1 MPRIMRN
8 RRGTSLIELMV
19 VLGIMG
25 LVVLFSV
32 PSASRVFDGVQVSAA
47 RTTLVNV
54 YLGARMSARVSGR
67 MTVLR
72 ISQNQVILERNSVSG
87 AAKDTL
93 SVTDLAKQY
102 GVLLSGPD
110 SIRIDPRGMLETN
123 LLSTVK
129 YVLSR
134 GARTDSVRL
143 SAYGSIRR

>member
-1 MPRIMRN
+1 MRRN

-25 LVVLFSV
+25 LMVLFAV
-32 PSASRVFDGVQVSAA
+32 PSASRVFDHVQVAAA
-47 RTTLVNV
+47 RTTLVNL
-54 YLGARMSARVSGR
+54 YLGARMSARVSNR

-72 ISQNQVILERNSVSG
+72 IAQNRVILERNNITG

-93 SVTDLAKQY
+93 SVTDLQGQY

-123 LLSTVK
+123 LLSPVK
-129 YVLSR
+129 FFLSR
-134 GARTDSVRL
+134 GAWTDSIRL